1 MTNEML
7 EELEDTFTEGVGD
20 NGGGMFTY
28 RREGVDSHDSEREMP
43 LTSESIVWGPTGD
56 RRAVMS

>member
-1 MTNEML
+1 
-7 EELEDTFTEGVGD
+7 
-20 NGGGMFTY
+20 MFTY
-28 RREGVDSHDSEREMP
+28 RREGVDSYDSERGMP